1 MSLPHTPPWRTVI
14 LSPHF
19 DDAAL
24 SLAGLLPG
32 LPGPTAVVT
41 VHGGAPGPG
50 VPASDW
56 DDLGG
61 FSTGAQAHAVRRAE
75 DARSCALLGV
85 EQVTIDHPD
94 GPYLDSGDGLRPTAL
109 DDLLRSLAPGTRV
122 LTPLGTNQRDHR
134 AVRLRAMRVLAEEG
148 APAPWVYADLP
159 YTGHLPE
166 WDTEQACEA
175 LAGSEAYGLAY
186 QELLRDHRITLR
198 HELRL
203 TDEQWAAKRAA
214 VLCHASQLAALV
226 PGHGSFLVRNGP
238 LRTERIW
245 SLEPRD
251 PAGRAER
258 GPSRH

>member
-1 MSLPHTPPWRTVI
+1 MSSLPISEPPPWRTVI

-19 DDAAL
+19 DDAVL
-24 SLAGLLPG
+24 SLAGLLPE

-41 VHGGAPGPG
+41 VHGGAPDAG
-50 VPASDW
+50 VPASGW

-61 FSTGAQAHAVRRAE
+61 FSTGAEAHRVRRAE
-75 DARSCALLGV
+75 DARACALLGV

-94 GPYLDSGDGLRPTAL
+94 GPYVEGGLQPTAL
-109 DDLLRSLAPGTRV
+109 DTLLRSLAPGTRV

-134 AVRLRAMRVLAEEG
+134 AVRLRAMRVLAETG

-166 WDTEQACEA
+166 WDTAQACEA
-175 LAGSEAYGLAY
+175 LAESEAYGLAY
-186 QELLRDHRITLR
+186 QELRRDHRLTVR

-203 TDEQWAAKRAA
+203 DDDRWAAKREA

-226 PGHGSFLVRNGP
+226 PGHGDFLVRNGP

-245 SLEPRD
+245 SLEPLATAD
-251 PAGRAER
+251 T
-258 GPSRH
+258 SR